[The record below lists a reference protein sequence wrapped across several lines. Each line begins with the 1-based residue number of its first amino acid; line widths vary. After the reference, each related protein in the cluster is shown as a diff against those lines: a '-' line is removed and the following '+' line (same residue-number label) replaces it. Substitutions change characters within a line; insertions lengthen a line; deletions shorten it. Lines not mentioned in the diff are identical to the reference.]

1 MTDGKQILSD
11 ELVETVTQ
19 LAHQQ
24 HRQPTEVLQDAVR
37 QYAAMYRL
45 ERFSEK
51 MAERAHGKG
60 IREEDIPELVRRVR
74 RETEQRGR

>member
-11 ELVETVTQ
+11 ELMEQVAQ

-24 HRQPTEVLQDAVR
+24 HRQPAEVLQDAIQ
-37 QYAAMYRL
+37 QYAATYRL

-51 MAERAHGKG
+51 MARRAQEKG
-60 IREEDIPELVRRVR
+60 IREEDIPDLVRQVR
-74 RETEQRGR
+74 REEQQRGR